1 MPKIK
6 MPTKSPHVDMTPMV
20 DLFSLLLT
28 FFMLTTSFRP
38 QEAAIIDT
46 PNSISEK
53 QAPDKNLMTIYVD
66 SIGHVY
72 FNIDNGKD
80 SSTHFRK
87 DILVDM
93 GKNYNLT
100 FSDKQIDKFSKLS
113 SFGLPL
119 KNMKKWLDSEDPKEK
134 ELLQKEGIPTDS
146 AEGRSSELWYWVRV
160 SRQLNPESEV
170 ALKGA
175 GGADYKVVKKVMD
188 ILQDNGVNKFNLVT
202 TLQKEAVTLEEVK
215 KIK

>member
-53 QAPDKNLMTIYVD
+53 QAPDKNIMTIFID

-72 FNIDNGKD
+72 FNVDNGKD
-80 SSTHFRK
+80 SNTHYRK
-87 DILVDM
+87 DIIEGM
-93 GKNYNLT
+93 ATNYNMK
-100 FSDKQIDKFSKLS
+100 FSEKQIDKFSKQS
-113 SFGLPL
+113 SFGMPIKYLA
-119 KNMKKWLDSEDPKEK
+119 KWLDSEDSKEK
-134 ELLQKEGIPTDS
+134 EQLQKNGIPIDS
-146 AEGRSSELWYWVRV
+146 ADGRPSELWYWVRV
-160 SRQLNPESEV
+160 SRQINPESEV

-175 GGADYKVVKKVMD
+175 ASADYKIVKRVMD
-188 ILQDNGVNKFNLVT
+188 ILQENKVNKFNLVT
-202 TLQKEAVTLEEVK
+202 NLQKQEVSLND
-215 KIK
+215 IK

>member
-53 QAPDKNLMTIYVD
+53 QAPDKNLMTIYID
-66 SIGHVY
+66 SIGHVF

-87 DILVDM
+87 DIIIEM
-93 GKNYNLT
+93 ANNYNMK
-100 FSDKQIDKFSKLS
+100 FSDKQVDKFTKLS

-119 KNMKKWLDSEDPKEK
+119 KSMAKWLDSEDPKEK
-134 ELLQKEGIPTDS
+134 EKLQKDGIPTDS
-146 AEGRSSELWYWVRV
+146 ADGRPSELWYWVRV
-160 SRQLNPESEV
+160 SRKLNPDSEV

-175 GGADYKVVKKVMD
+175 GSADYKIVKKVMD

>member
-6 MPTKSPHVDMTPMV
+6 MPVKTPHVDMTPMV
-20 DLFSLLLT
+20 DLFALLLT

-53 QAPDKNLMTIYVD
+53 QAPDKNIMTLFID

-87 DILVDM
+87 DILIEM
-93 GKNYNLT
+93 GKNFNIT
-100 FSDKQIDKFSKLS
+100 FTDKQVNKFEKLS
-113 SFGLPL
+113 SFGMPI
-119 KNMKKWLDSEDPKEK
+119 KNMGKWLDSDDPKEK
-134 ELLQKEGIPTDS
+134 ELMQKEGIPTDS
-146 AEGRSSELWYWVRV
+146 ADGRPSELWYWVNV
-160 SRQLNPESEV
+160 SRVKNVNSEV

-175 GGADYKVVKKVMD
+175 AAADYKIVKKVMD
-188 ILQDNGVNKFNLVT
+188 ILQANKVNKFNLVT
-202 TLQKEAVTLEEVK
+202 NLVKDEATLNDVK
-215 KIK
+215 